1 MLNEELQRLW
11 RLRELDEVAVAA
23 RSALAKFPEQKGSL
37 EGKVTAEKARLATL
51 AKAAE
56 ELLKARRKL
65 EQDIEA
71 VTVQQRQFES
81 RQPLVKTN
89 DEFRALNLEVEVCKS
104 RRSELETQVL
114 VRFEEEETLA
124 RQKPLLEK
132 ALKEAEAE
140 RADLVKQIEVDEAAA
155 TARLAA
161 VEAERQTEMLALPAA
176 TRARYERILTSREGR
191 AVVPLNK
198 SACGGCYRSQPPQML
213 QEIRRAD
220 RMLICEGCGRILI
233 LPPEDAV
240 AG

>member
-1 MLNEELQRLW
+1 MNEELQRLW

-23 RSALAKFPEQKGSL
+23 RSALSKYPGQKGSL
-37 EGKVTAEKARLATL
+37 EGRVMTEKARLAAH
-51 AKAAE
+51 AKAADD
-56 ELLKARRKL
+56 LMKARRKL

-89 DEFRALNLEVEVCKS
+89 DEFRALNLEVEVCKG

-114 VRFEEEETLA
+114 VRFEEEEALA
-124 RQKPLLEK
+124 RQKPLLEG
-132 ALKEAEAE
+132 ALKEAESE
-140 RADLVKQIEVDEAAA
+140 RGGRVKQIEVDEAAA

-161 VEAERQTEMLALPAA
+161 IEAERQTEMLALPAA